1 MQSNRI
7 LMFHLIIMDSCAGLY
22 STITFLHTKNA
33 KLSFIIILFT
43 SFKTPYAYNFKYLY
57 KLLDNKG
64 DALNPHN
71 NDDFKNRC

>member
-1 MQSNRI
+1 
-7 LMFHLIIMDSCAGLY
+7 MDGCAGLY
-22 STITFLHTKNA
+22 STITFLHTKIA

-43 SFKTPYAYNFKYLY
+43 LLKNPYVYIFTYLY

-64 DALNPHN
+64 DTLNPHN